1 MQRAILDT
9 NVFVAAGFR
18 PDSASAH
25 LLRAVS
31 DGRLALVWSEATR
44 DETRAVLSRIPRLG
58 WAEAEPL
65 FDPAGRFDAPLD
77 LAPVSFVGD
86 PADRKFAA
94 LALATG
100 APLVSSDDDLLAHA
114 ERLGAL
120 KPGAFLRALR
130 AAVADEDGNPP

>member
-18 PDSASAH
+18 PDSASAQ

-31 DGRLALVWSEATR
+31 DGRLVLVWSEATR
-44 DETRAVLSRIPRLG
+44 KETRAVLSRIPRLS

-65 FDPAGRFDAPLD
+65 FDAAGRFELSLD
-77 LAPVSFVGD
+77 LAPVSFVDD

-100 APLVSSDDDLLAHA
+100 APMVSSDDDLLAHA
-114 ERLGAL
+114 ERLGAMT
-120 KPGAFLRALR
+120 PGAFLRTSG
-130 AAVADEDGNPP
+130 AARGGKPA